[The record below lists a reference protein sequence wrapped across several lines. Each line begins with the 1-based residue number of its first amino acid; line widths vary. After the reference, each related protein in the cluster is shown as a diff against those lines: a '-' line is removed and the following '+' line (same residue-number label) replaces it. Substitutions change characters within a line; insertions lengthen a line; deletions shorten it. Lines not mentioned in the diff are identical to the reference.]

1 MTDRLQYENPLAS
14 RYASREMNETWSPQR
29 KFSTWRR
36 LWLTLA
42 RAERELGLAISERQ
56 LAEMAAH
63 LDDINFAVAEAK
75 ERELRHD
82 VMAHIHAFG
91 EQCPTAR
98 PIIHLGATSCYVGD
112 NADLIQM
119 RDGLCILRAKLVD
132 VMARLRGFARQYRDL
147 PTLGFTHFQAAQ
159 LTTVGK
165 RACLW
170 LNDFLMDMRDLQ
182 RQVEEMPFRG
192 VKGTTGS
199 QASFLELFDGD
210 HSKVEALDA
219 RVTELCG
226 FRRPVPV
233 CGQTYS
239 RKVDFQVLSILS
251 GIAQSAAK
259 MCTDLRLLAHLKEI
273 EEPFGS
279 KQVGSSAMAYK
290 RNPMRCER
298 VCSLARYV
306 ISLPANTAQTQ
317 ANQWFERTLD
327 DSANRRL
334 VLPEAFLAVDIILST
349 VADVAGG
356 LVVWPKIIERHLR
369 QELPFMATEAIIM
382 ACVKAGG
389 DRQDVHEGIRRHSME
404 ASRRVKE
411 EGAEENCLLDL
422 IRADPAFAVVHGQLD
437 QLLDPSRFVGRCPQ
451 QVDAFLETEVEPVL
465 ARWSTAVGAVE
476 AVTV

>member
-14 RYASREMNETWSPQR
+14 RYASREMNENWSPQR

-36 LWLTLA
+36 LWLNLA
-42 RAERELGLAISERQ
+42 RAQKELGLNISEQQ

-63 LDDINFAVAEAK
+63 LDDINFEVAEAK

-119 RDGLCILRAKLVD
+119 RDGLCLLRTKLIEA
-132 VMARLRGFARQYRDL
+132 MRRLRRFAEQYREL

-170 LNDFLMDMRDLQ
+170 LNDFLMDARDLQ
-182 RQVEEMPFRG
+182 RQIEDMPFRG

-199 QASFLELFDGD
+199 QASFLELFAGD
-210 HSKVEALDA
+210 HAKVTALEA
-219 RVTELCG
+219 RVTELCN
-226 FRRPVPV
+226 FRQPVPV

-239 RKVDFQVLSILS
+239 RKVDFQVLSLLS

-290 RNPMRCER
+290 RNPMRSER

-349 VADVAGG
+349 VADIAGG
-356 LVVWPKIIERHLR
+356 LVVWPKIIDRHLR
-369 QELPFMATEAIIM
+369 EELPFMATEAIIM

-389 DRQDVHEGIRRHSME
+389 DRQDVHEAIRRHSME

-411 EGAEENCLLDL
+411 DGAANGLLEL
-422 IRADPAFAVVHGQLD
+422 IRQDPAFAAVHGQLD
-437 QLLDPSRFVGRCPQ
+437 QLLDPARFIGRCPQ
-451 QVDAFLETEVEPVL
+451 QVEAFLRTDIDPLL
-465 ARWSTAVGAVE
+465 ARWAAATGTVE

>member
-1 MTDRLQYENPLAS
+1 MARSQYENPLAS
-14 RYASREMNETWSPQR
+14 RYASREMNENWSPQR

-36 LWLTLA
+36 LWLNLA
-42 RAERELGLAISERQ
+42 RAEQELGLPIRAEQ
-56 LAEMAAH
+56 LAQMEAH
-63 LDDINFAVAEAK
+63 LDDINFEVAEAK

-91 EQCPTAR
+91 EQCPAAR

-119 RDGLCILRAKLVD
+119 RDGLGLLRGKLVE
-132 VMARLRGFARQYRDL
+132 VMRRLRGFAARYRDL

-170 LNDFLMDMRDLQ
+170 LNDYLMDLRDVQ
-182 RQVEEMPFRG
+182 RLIEDLPFRG

-210 HSKVEALDA
+210 HAKVEALDR

-226 FRRPVPV
+226 FRQSLPV

-239 RKVDFQVLSILS
+239 RKVDYHVLSALS
-251 GIAQSAAK
+251 SLAQSAAK
-259 MCTDLRLLAHLKEI
+259 MCTDLRLLAHLKEV

-290 RNPMRCER
+290 RNPMRSER

-306 ISLPANTAQTQ
+306 TSLPANAAQTHST
-317 ANQWFERTLD
+317 QWFERTLD
-327 DSANRRL
+327 DSANRRV
-334 VLPEAFLAVDIILST
+334 VLPEAFLAMDVILST
-349 VADVAGG
+349 VADIAAG
-356 LVVWPKIIERHLR
+356 LVVWPKVIDRHLR
-369 QELPFMATEAIIM
+369 QELPFMATEAILM

-389 DRQDVHEGIRRHSME
+389 DRQEVHEAIRRHSME

-411 EGAEENCLLDL
+411 EGRENELLEL
-422 IRADPAFAVVHGQLD
+422 LRQDPVFAAVHGQLD
-437 QLLDPSRFVGRCPQ
+437 QLLDPVRFVGRCPE
-451 QVDAFLETEVEPVL
+451 QVDAFLSRDLDPWL
-465 ARWSTAVGAVE
+465 ARWSAAAGAVE

>member
-14 RYASREMNETWSPQR
+14 RYASREMNENWSPQR

-36 LWLTLA
+36 LWLILA
-42 RAERELGLAISERQ
+42 RAEQELGLPITNEQ
-56 LAEMAAH
+56 LAQMEAH
-63 LDDINFAVAEAK
+63 LDDINFEVAEAK

-91 EQCPTAR
+91 EQCPAAR

-119 RDGLCILRAKLVD
+119 RDGLGLLRGKLLDVMQRLRAFALRTRD
-132 VMARLRGFARQYRDL
+132 V

-170 LNDFLMDMRDLQ
+170 LNDFLMDMTDLQ
-182 RQVEEMPFRG
+182 RRLEDLPFRG

-199 QASFLELFDGD
+199 QASFLELFDGN
-210 HSKVEALDA
+210 HETVEALDA

-226 FRRPVPV
+226 FRRRVPV
-233 CGQTYS
+233 SGQTYS
-239 RKVDFQVLSILS
+239 RKIDYQVLSVLS

-259 MCTDLRLLAHLKEI
+259 MCTDIRLLAHLKEV

-290 RNPMRCER
+290 RNPMRSER
-298 VCSLARYV
+298 VCSLARFV

-317 ANQWFERTLD
+317 ATQWFERTLD

-334 VLPEAFLAVDIILST
+334 VLPEAFLAVDVILST
-349 VADVAGG
+349 VADIAGG
-356 LVVWPKIIERHLR
+356 LVVWPKVIERHLR

-389 DRQDVHEGIRRHSME
+389 DRQDIHEAIRRHSME

-411 EGAEENCLLDL
+411 EGAENNLLEL
-422 IRADPAFAVVHGQLD
+422 IRQDPAFAAVHGQLD
-437 QLLDPSRFVGRCPQ
+437 ALLDPVRFIGRCPQ
-451 QVDAFLETEVEPVL
+451 QVDAFLRQEIDPLL
-465 ARWSTAVGAVE
+465 ARWRGTGGAVE

>member
-36 LWLTLA
+36 LWLNLA
-42 RAERELGLAISERQ
+42 RAQKELGLNISEQQ

-63 LDDINFAVAEAK
+63 LDDINFEVAEAK

-119 RDGLCILRAKLVD
+119 RDGLCLLRTKLIEA
-132 VMARLRGFARQYRDL
+132 MRRLRRFAEQYREL

-170 LNDFLMDMRDLQ
+170 LNDFLMDARDLQ
-182 RQVEEMPFRG
+182 RQIEDMPFRG

-199 QASFLELFDGD
+199 QASFLELFAGD
-210 HSKVEALDA
+210 HAKVTALEA
-219 RVTELCG
+219 RVTELCN
-226 FRRPVPV
+226 FRQPVPV

-239 RKVDFQVLSILS
+239 RKVDFQVLSLLS

-290 RNPMRCER
+290 RNPMRSER

-349 VADVAGG
+349 VADIAGG
-356 LVVWPKIIERHLR
+356 LVVWPKIIDRHLR
-369 QELPFMATEAIIM
+369 EELPFMATEAIIM

-389 DRQDVHEGIRRHSME
+389 DRQDVHEAIRRHSME

-411 EGAEENCLLDL
+411 DGAENGLLEL
-422 IRADPAFAVVHGQLD
+422 IRQDPAFAAVHGQLD
-437 QLLDPSRFVGRCPQ
+437 QLLDPARFIGRCPQ
-451 QVDAFLETEVEPVL
+451 QVEAFLRTDIDPLL
-465 ARWSTAVGAVE
+465 ARWAAATGTVE

>member
-119 RDGLCILRAKLVD
+119 RDGLCLLRTKLIEA
-132 VMARLRGFARQYRDL
+132 MRRLRRFAEQYREL

-170 LNDFLMDMRDLQ
+170 LNDFLMDARDLQ
-182 RQVEEMPFRG
+182 RQIEDMPFRG

-199 QASFLELFDGD
+199 QASFLELFAGD
-210 HSKVEALDA
+210 HAKVTALEA
-219 RVTELCG
+219 RVTELCN
-226 FRRPVPV
+226 FRQPVPV

-239 RKVDFQVLSILS
+239 RKVDFQVLSLLS

-290 RNPMRCER
+290 RNPMRSER

-349 VADVAGG
+349 VADIAGG
-356 LVVWPKIIERHLR
+356 LVVWPKIIDRHLR
-369 QELPFMATEAIIM
+369 EELPFMATEAIIM

-389 DRQDVHEGIRRHSME
+389 DRQDVHEAIRRHSME

-411 EGAEENCLLDL
+411 DGAENGLLEL
-422 IRADPAFAVVHGQLD
+422 IRQDPAFAAVHGQLD
-437 QLLDPSRFVGRCPQ
+437 QLLDPARFIGRCPQ
-451 QVDAFLETEVEPVL
+451 QVEAFLRTDIDPLL
-465 ARWSTAVGAVE
+465 ARWAAATGTVE

>member
-14 RYASREMNETWSPQR
+14 RYASREMNENWSPQR

-36 LWLTLA
+36 LWLILA
-42 RAERELGLAISERQ
+42 RAEQELGLPITNEQ
-56 LAEMAAH
+56 LAQMEAH
-63 LDDINFAVAEAK
+63 LDDINFEVAEAK

-91 EQCPTAR
+91 EQCPAAR

-119 RDGLCILRAKLVD
+119 RDGLGLLRGKLIEVMKRLRAF
-132 VMARLRGFARQYRDL
+132 ALRTRDL

-170 LNDFLMDMRDLQ
+170 LNDFLMDITDLQ
-182 RQVEEMPFRG
+182 RLLEDMPFRG

-199 QASFLELFDGD
+199 QASFLELFDGN
-210 HSKVEALDA
+210 HETNGPWTRGSPNCAVSA
-219 RVTELCG
+219 G
-226 FRRPVPV
+226 VPV
-233 CGQTYS
+233 SVRPT
-239 RKVDFQVLSILS
+239 RKIDYQVLSVS
-251 GIAQSAAK
+251 RASRNPPRRCAR
-259 MCTDLRLLAHLKEI
+259 TRLLAHLKEV

-290 RNPMRCER
+290 RNPMRSER
-298 VCSLARYV
+298 VCSLARFV

-317 ANQWFERTLD
+317 ATQWFERTLD

-334 VLPEAFLAVDIILST
+334 VLPEAFLAVDVILST
-349 VADVAGG
+349 VADIAGG
-356 LVVWPKIIERHLR
+356 LVVWPKVIERHLR

-389 DRQDVHEGIRRHSME
+389 DRQDIHEAIRRHSME

-411 EGAEENCLLDL
+411 EGSENNLLEL
-422 IRADPAFAVVHGQLD
+422 IRQDPAFAAVHAQLD
-437 QLLDPSRFVGRCPQ
+437 ALLDPVRFTGRCPQ
-451 QVDAFLETEVEPVL
+451 QVDAFLRQEIDPLL
-465 ARWSTAVGAVE
+465 ARWGGAGGAVE

>member
-1 MTDRLQYENPLAS
+1 MTDRREYESPLAS
-14 RYASREMNETWSPQR
+14 RYASREMNENWSPQR

-36 LWLTLA
+36 LWLNLA
-42 RAERELGLAISERQ
+42 RAEQELGLAISDRQ
-56 LAEMAAH
+56 LAEMEAH
-63 LDDINFAVAEAK
+63 LDNINFAVAEAK

-119 RDGLCILRAKLVD
+119 RDGLCLLRGKLVE
-132 VMARLRGFARQYRDL
+132 VMKRLRGFADQYKAL

-170 LNDFLMDMRDLQ
+170 LNDLLMDFREVQ
-182 RQVEEMPFRG
+182 RWVEGMPFRG
-192 VKGTTGS
+192 AKGTTGS

-210 HSKVEALDA
+210 HGKVEALDA
-219 RVTELCG
+219 RVTQLAG
-226 FRRPVPV
+226 FRAAVPV

-239 RKVDFQVLSILS
+239 RKVDYQVLSVLS
-251 GIAQSAAK
+251 GLGQSAAK
-259 MCTDLRLLAHLKEI
+259 MCTDLRLLAHLKEV

-298 VCSLARYV
+298 VCSLARYL
-306 ISLPANTAQTQ
+306 ISLPANPAQTH
-317 ANQWFERTLD
+317 ASQWFERTLD

-334 VLPEAFLAVDIILST
+334 VLPEAFLTADIVLST
-349 VADVAGG
+349 LADISGG
-356 LVVWPKIIERHLR
+356 LVVWPKVIERHLR
-369 QELPFMATEAIIM
+369 EELPFMATEAILM
-382 ACVKAGG
+382 ACVKAGA
-389 DRQDVHEGIRRHSME
+389 DRQDVHEAIRRHSME

-411 EGAEENCLLDL
+411 EGTPNGLLDL
-422 IRADPAFAVVHGQLD
+422 LRGDTTFAPVHGQLD
-437 QLLDPSRFVGRCPQ
+437 QLMDPARFVGRCPQ
-451 QVDAFLETEVEPVL
+451 QVDAFLAADVDPLL
-465 ARWSTAVGAVE
+465 ARWGGNAARVD